1 MMFKDFLNSR
11 LPVKSQASYVEFGYG
26 QVEPNH
32 LSAQRTGQIYAQLPA
47 APAIDILEQGQFVK
61 YDYAADVASQNGI
74 GNGIGLVD
82 FTGEGEWMLV
92 YNEIKLYR
100 DHPDGTKQWDCEFAM
115 LKDDY
120 QARIYSPYDY
130 ENAELEYKDWHRLN
144 LTNGVDSNGN
154 PINVRE
160 KPFTVNQYV
169 TLDIEGQTVTIAGDR
184 YAVSD
189 STKTVVVT
197 PAHGEVGDDDY
208 TAAVTKDV
216 DIKVFTY
223 KGTQYELDEN
233 GTSTVQV
240 PVEYVIEDV
249 TKDVEDI
256 YEWGFTNDPWRR
268 LGIYREKRM
277 PAGTQMVPRVFK
289 TNVGDIYTTNTINLA
304 KNANTGEFT
313 ETLSV
318 GDKLYVGDK
327 GILCKTKKTTANAN
341 GAVSGDMVWQVVK
354 VYTMPD
360 NQRGVKVMRI
370 A

>member
-11 LPVKSQASYVEFGYG
+11 LPVKSQATYVEFGYG

-47 APAIDILEQGQFVK
+47 DPSINILEQGQFVK
-61 YDYAADVASQNGI
+61 YDYAAND
-74 GNGIGLVD
+74 NGIGLVD
-82 FTGEGEWMLV
+82 FTGAGEWMLV

-100 DHPDGTKQWDCEFAM
+100 DHPDGSKQWDCEFAM

-144 LTNGVDSNGN
+144 GTDEKGN
-154 PINVRE
+154 
-160 KPFTVNQYV
+160 TSMTLAQHV
-169 TLDIEGQTVTIAGDR
+169 TLDIEGQTVTIGGKR
-184 YAVSD
+184 YAVSTATITD
-189 STKTVVVT
+189 KE
-197 PAHGEVGDDDY
+197 A
-208 TAAVTKDV
+208 TAAQGTEGQEGYVPAQPAVTHEA
-216 DIKVFTY
+216 KVFTY
-223 KGTQYELDEN
+223 NNKQYELDEN
-233 GTSTVQV
+233 GTSIETID
-240 PVEYVIEDV
+240 VEYPYDDV

-268 LGIYREKRM
+268 LGIYREKKM

-289 TNVGDIYTTNTINLA
+289 TNIGDIFTTNTINLA
-304 KNANTGEFT
+304 VNSSNEFT

-318 GDKLYVGDK
+318 GDPLYVGDK
-327 GILCKTKKTTANAN
+327 GILCKTKKTSADTN

-354 VYTMPD
+354 IYTMPD